1 MAKKQQ
7 RQAQV
12 GAKKQQDDKVT
23 LADQLGGDLLAQLKS
38 AKKELE
44 QKEQAAKQAA
54 KEQAIKEKKQ
64 REKNMSFS
72 ELLDE
77 YGFGDTNSKK

>member
-7 RQAQV
+7 RQAQPRN
-12 GAKKQQDDKVT
+12 KKQDDDKLT
-23 LADQLGGDLLAQLKS
+23 LADQLGGDLLAQLKN

-44 QKEQAAKQAA
+44 HKEAADKQAA
-54 KEQAIKEKKQ
+54 KERAAKEKKQ
-64 REKNMSFS
+64 REKNMSFA

>member
-7 RQAQV
+7 RQAQA
-12 GAKKQQDDKVT
+12 GKQKQSDDKLT
-23 LADQLGGDLLAQLKS
+23 LADQLGGDLLAQLKN

-44 QKEQAAKQAA
+44 DKEAAAKQAA
-54 KEQAIKEKKQ
+54 KERAAKEKKQ
-64 REKNMSFS
+64 REKNMSFA

-77 YGFGDTNSKK
+77 YGFGDTGSKK